1 MLLQVLSQLFSG
13 PNYHYHGYTKCK
25 RPLAQTQLRRTS
37 HGLPLFSL
45 PFLNMFSSQLQMFKN
60 KSKYDPQEDNAYRKS
75 CTDLSEIT
83 TQNSITLYIPLGKKT
98 KKLVKNTIMAC
109 CFLCKGTSSHSPLF
123 LRGDT
128 KNFTIF
134 KLQQC
139 IEGAVVFF
147 FLTANSICYKF
158 ICYKYMKHV
167 TNMYMLQ
174 TYETCYMKYVTKH
187 MLQTPYVTKDDVS
200 IQYRNCMSVQH
211 KDSN

>member
-1 MLLQVLSQLFSG
+1 
-13 PNYHYHGYTKCK
+13 
-25 RPLAQTQLRRTS
+25 
-37 HGLPLFSL
+37 
-45 PFLNMFSSQLQMFKN
+45 
-60 KSKYDPQEDNAYRKS
+60 
-75 CTDLSEIT
+75 
-83 TQNSITLYIPLGKKT
+83 
-98 KKLVKNTIMAC
+98 MAC